1 MYGTFSL
8 HFVFDYIADIC
19 QILRTIYLAWHDLF
33 ALLDFLKSSQLDL
46 NESSAVWLTDGTY
59 GRSVSNKT
67 CLLLYTKVFYCVC
80 PHMALS
86 SRFLSQIGILTGVF
100 AVDMLLT

>member
-19 QILRTIYLAWHDLF
+19 QILTTIYLAWHDLF

-46 NESSAVWLTDGTY
+46 NE
-59 GRSVSNKT
+59 
-67 CLLLYTKVFYCVC
+67 
-80 PHMALS
+80 
-86 SRFLSQIGILTGVF
+86 
-100 AVDMLLT
+100 